1 MTKHLLEYL
10 SKWPLVT
17 FLIYDFISPPLI
29 STTVFTLNYQDFDF
43 DTTGMT
49 GLDDSIF
56 TEPIHTAKSTTKED
70 SKADVSYSFLDK
82 FFDNPELKPIL
93 KTTII
98 REYENKKEAKSRV
111 PDPFYDTRF

>member
-1 MTKHLLEYL
+1 M
-10 SKWPLVT
+10 
-17 FLIYDFISPPLI
+17 LIY
-29 STTVFTLNYQDFDF
+29 TTVFTLNYQDFDF

-56 TEPIHTAKSTTKED
+56 TEPIHTAKSTTKDD
-70 SKADVSYSFLDK
+70 SKANASYSFLDK